1 MSKLYKASEE
11 NRATVFNA
19 IGYGKQEGKT
29 RAELVE
35 KTGLTDRIV
44 RAAIHDLRVDGNIIV
59 SIGASGYFF
68 PSNMGEIAQWI
79 AIEQSRVKHLQEAMI
94 PAMDFVN
101 WKLTELMHWQDEV
114 EEEEE

>member
-59 SIGASGYFF
+59 SIGNSGYFF
-68 PSNMGEIAQWI
+68 PSNAGEIAQWI
-79 AIEQSRVKHLQEAMI
+79 AIEQSRVKRLQEAMI
-94 PAMDFVN
+94 PAMDFVH
-101 WKLTELMHWQDEV
+101 WAIVELIHGSEEEG
-114 EEEEE
+114 EEEE